1 MVIVTQP
8 SHFQVTSEAEV
19 PFISKAGGGNGKM
32 GPRRWLARGLPGDVY
47 EYSPT
52 FNSSYIIYDEYGGTV
67 PTTPALPTAGRLWL
81 KPNTFLSVHFFSV
94 LNQNDIGA
102 APVILPE
109 FKSFRATRI
118 RDVPSDSFYN
128 YPNFLITDTLL
139 PATKNLFNSNSFK
152 NTVVFN
158 FLTSRYNFATLP
170 KRFSVKLFISW
181 AKWTNKFRI
190 PPPGAFPYGKKWYL
204 RSATWA
210 TNPTATVGVGIL
222 HSIYIYR

>member
-1 MVIVTQP
+1 MFIVTQP
-8 SHFQVTSEAEV
+8 SHFLVSSESDV
-19 PFISKAGGGNGKM
+19 PYISNAKN
-32 GPRRWLARGLPGDVY
+32 GPRRWLARGFPGDVY
-47 EYSPT
+47 EYSPS
-52 FNSSYIIYDEYGGTV
+52 FNTSYIIYDEYGGSI
-67 PTTPALPTAGRLWL
+67 PATPALPTAGRLWL

-102 APVILPE
+102 VPVILPE

-139 PATKNLFNSNSFK
+139 PDTKNLFNSNSFK

-181 AKWTNKFRI
+181 SKWTNKTRI
-190 PPPGAFPYGKKWYL
+190 PAPTYGGVPIMYGRHWYL

-210 TNPTATVGVGIL
+210 TDPAATVGVGIL